1 MAAPNIEELVTH
13 TLRNRSRALADNVS
27 ENNALLKRLKERG
40 RIKTISGG
48 RTIAQELMYAE
59 NSTYKRYSG
68 YEILNISPSEIM
80 TAAEF
85 GIKQAAVAI
94 TMSGLEELQNSGPEQ
109 MIDLLESRIENAEM
123 TMENNMSN
131 DIYSDGTADSGKQIT
146 GLQALIADDPTTGT
160 VGGINRATYSFWQNK
175 IYDFSDE
182 SVTPGSDT
190 IQTAMNTLYLRCS
203 RNADHTDLIV
213 ADNTYFQ
220 YYWESLQA
228 IQRITSMS
236 GGGTA
241 GAGFSSL
248 KFMNAD
254 VMFDGGYNG
263 SCPANHMYFLNS
275 RYIHFRPHRDRNM
288 VPLRPDRYATNQDAM
303 VKLWAWAGNMT
314 LSNAFVQGVIVA

>member
-160 VGGINRATYSFWQNK
+160 VGGINRATYSFWRNK

-228 IQRITSMS
+228 IQRITTMS
-236 GGGTA
+236 GAGTA